1 MAEIKKIFVN
11 GKDEVEFFKQLEK
24 RSGETNK
31 KVTAVV
37 NEIIE
42 TVREGGD
49 NAVKA
54 YTEKF
59 DGKLPEYYEVPRDVI
74 NDALTEA
81 IRTLLTQCSTQLR
94 TSQIFT
100 KDRSHRAL

>member
-74 NDALTEA
+74 NDAQRQ
-81 IRTLLTQCSTQLR
+81 IRTLLTQCSTLLR

>member
-59 DGKLPEYYEVPRDVI
+59 DGKLPEYYEAR
-74 NDALTEA
+74 AA
-81 IRTLLTQCSTQLR
+81 SRSWTL
-94 TSQIFT
+94 
-100 KDRSHRAL
+100 SHRSLSTMPG

>member
-54 YTEKF
+54 YTESLTASSQSIMKF
-59 DGKLPEYYEVPRDVI
+59 QEML
-74 NDALTEA
+74 
-81 IRTLLTQCSTQLR
+81 
-94 TSQIFT
+94 
-100 KDRSHRAL
+100 

>member
-42 TVREGGD
+42 TVTGGRRQRCKGLYRK
-49 NAVKA
+49 V
-54 YTEKF
+54 
-59 DGKLPEYYEVPRDVI
+59 
-74 NDALTEA
+74 
-81 IRTLLTQCSTQLR
+81 
-94 TSQIFT
+94 
-100 KDRSHRAL
+100 